1 MSGEKT
7 EQPTDKR
14 LRDAR
19 EQGDIAKSQEVV
31 SAATVIAVVFFF
43 IANADNI
50 FKKLLSTTDYVFSNS
65 ITMPYDEALRLIG
78 AAVIDCSI
86 GIVLPIVAAVLC
98 AALVA
103 LLSQTGFLFAPKG
116 AIPKL
121 ENLSPAKWF
130 KQVFSVKNLI
140 EFIKNII
147 KVTVLSVAVYMA
159 AKNSFREFFKI
170 QNSNI
175 GSVWELSAVLLKD
188 LAIYAIVAFSILAA
202 IDFVYTKFK
211 YTKDHMMSPDEV
223 KQEYK
228 EMEGDP
234 QIKSKRRQLHQEMAN
249 QSTLAN
255 TRKAKVLIT
264 NPTHYAVAID
274 YEEGRTKLPV
284 ILAKGQGDLARR
296 MIAIAKEEHIP
307 IMRQPPL
314 ARALFAEGSE
324 EQYVPSDLLVQ
335 VAEVLCF
342 IDKMRTN

>member
-1 MSGEKT
+1 M
-7 EQPTDKR
+7 
-14 LRDAR
+14 
-19 EQGDIAKSQEVV
+19 
-31 SAATVIAVVFFF
+31 
-43 IANADNI
+43 
-50 FKKLLSTTDYVFSNS
+50 
-65 ITMPYDEALRLIG
+65 
-78 AAVIDCSI
+78 
-86 GIVLPIVAAVLC
+86 
-98 AALVA
+98 
-103 LLSQTGFLFAPKG
+103 
-116 AIPKL
+116 
-121 ENLSPAKWF
+121 
-130 KQVFSVKNLI
+130 
-140 EFIKNII
+140 
-147 KVTVLSVAVYMA
+147 SVAVYMA

-335 VAEVLCF
+335 VAEVLRF

>member
-1 MSGEKT
+1 
-7 EQPTDKR
+7 
-14 LRDAR
+14 
-19 EQGDIAKSQEVV
+19 
-31 SAATVIAVVFFF
+31 
-43 IANADNI
+43 
-50 FKKLLSTTDYVFSNS
+50 
-65 ITMPYDEALRLIG
+65 
-78 AAVIDCSI
+78 
-86 GIVLPIVAAVLC
+86 
-98 AALVA
+98 
-103 LLSQTGFLFAPKG
+103 
-116 AIPKL
+116 
-121 ENLSPAKWF
+121 
-130 KQVFSVKNLI
+130 
-140 EFIKNII
+140 
-147 KVTVLSVAVYMA
+147 
-159 AKNSFREFFKI
+159 
-170 QNSNI
+170 
-175 GSVWELSAVLLKD
+175 
-188 LAIYAIVAFSILAA
+188 
-202 IDFVYTKFK
+202 
-211 YTKDHMMSPDEV
+211 MMSPDEV

-335 VAEVLCF
+335 VAEVLRF